1 MSANAES
8 VYRRAFQSSS
18 DALAVLSPGDG
29 TLLDVN
35 ESFVRLTG
43 YEADELRGRS
53 PIEMGIVSA
62 TSEATGEDGEVLA
75 ALRGDRPVSN
85 LEAQVRTRSGE
96 VRQVLLRTELLET
109 ESQPIVFCG
118 VRDLTELNRLA
129 QELRQSE
136 EHFRL
141 ITDNASDMI
150 SISTPDTILTYI
162 SPSVRRLLGYEP
174 EELIGRPVLDLV
186 HPGDV
191 ARVKRLFPG
200 SPGVPDT
207 FTFTHRS
214 LKKDG
219 GIAWLESTASP
230 IRDPE
235 TNRIVEVQ
243 ISARDVTERMQAEET
258 LREAE
263 ERYRT
268 LVERV
273 PAIVYR
279 AEFGEGGTWR
289 FVSPQIESILGYS
302 PEEWSGDPTLFDR
315 RIHPD
320 DEAKYRVDEERALET
335 GSLSAEFRMFRKDDQ
350 VAWIRDEARI
360 YFGPSG
366 EPVAMQGLM
375 FDVTELE
382 ELIRTRAR
390 LVQLLSHELFTPI
403 TSIQGAALTLLEMG
417 EGLAPEDLQ
426 ILAGGVKRAAARLR
440 RLVLNLAAAARL
452 DREGATI
459 STQAVSIGE
468 VLTQAID
475 ELGAEQG
482 VDKIVVS
489 APPGVMDLRMSA
501 DVELA
506 VRALAIV
513 IENALD
519 YSSGEPV
526 EVTVGPSDG
535 GLLVEISDRGPGLPP
550 SSEERVFEPF
560 MQVDSSN
567 TRSHEGLGIGLFLA
581 RRIMQVHGGEISFTP
596 RAGGGSTFTL
606 SFRLDQ

>member
-1 MSANAES
+1 VSINADS
-8 VYRRAFQSSS
+8 IYRRAFHDSS
-18 DALAVLSPGDG
+18 DAMAILRPNDG
-29 TLLDVN
+29 VLLDVN
-35 ESFVRLTG
+35 DSFALLTG
-43 YEADELRGRS
+43 YQPDELRGRS
-53 PIEMGIVSA
+53 PTELGIIVGR
-62 TSEATGEDGEVLA
+62 GETDEVVA
-75 ALRGDRPVSN
+75 ALRGDGSVSD
-85 LEAQVRTRSGE
+85 LEVGVRTLSGE
-96 VRQVLLRTELLET
+96 TRLALLRTEILET
-109 ESQPIVFCG
+109 ESGPMVFCV
-118 VRDLTELNRLA
+118 VRDITERNRIA
-129 QELRQSE
+129 QELRKTE

-150 SISTPDTILTYI
+150 SIHTPDTIVTYM

-174 EELIGRPVLDLV
+174 EELVGRSVLDLV
-186 HPGDV
+186 HPDDV
-191 ARVKRLFPG
+191 PRVSRLLPG

-207 FTFTHRS
+207 FTVTHRA
-214 LKKDG
+214 LRKDG
-219 GIAWLESTASP
+219 GLVWLESTTNP
-230 IRDPE
+230 IRDPD
-235 TNRIVEVQ
+235 TNLIVEVQ
-243 ISARDVTERMQAEET
+243 TSARDVTERMQAEET

-279 AEFGEGGTWR
+279 AEFGEAGTWR

-315 RIHPD
+315 RLHPD
-320 DEAKYRVDEERALET
+320 DVAKYRVDEERALKT

-382 ELIRTRAR
+382 ELVRTRSR

-403 TSIQGAALTLLEMG
+403 TSIQGAALTLLEIG
-417 EGLAPEDLQ
+417 EHLAPEDLQ

-452 DREGATI
+452 DREGVTI

-468 VLTQAID
+468 VLSQAID
-475 ELGAEQG
+475 EFRSEHAAEE
-482 VDKIVVS
+482 IVVS
-489 APPGVMDLRMSA
+489 APEGVMDLTMSA
-501 DVELA
+501 DVDLA

-513 IENALD
+513 MENALA
-519 YSSGEPV
+519 YSADEPV
-526 EVTVGPSDG
+526 EVLVGRQDG
-535 GLLVEISDRGPGLPP
+535 GVRVEISDRGPGLPP

-560 MQVDSSN
+560 TQVDSSD
-567 TRSHEGLGIGLFLA
+567 TRPHEGLGIGLFLA
-581 RRIMQVHGGEISFTP
+581 RRIMQVHGGEVTFTP
-596 RAGGGSTFTL
+596 RNGGGSTFRL
-606 SFRLDQ
+606 DFRLDQ

>member
-1 MSANAES
+1 MSVNAES
-8 VYRRAFQSSS
+8 IYKRAFHASSE
-18 DALAVLSPGDG
+18 ALAISRPGDG
-29 TLLDVN
+29 VLLDMN
-35 ESFVRLTG
+35 ASFARLTG
-43 YEADELRGRS
+43 YEPDELRGRS
-53 PIEMGIVSA
+53 PIELEIISIPGDA
-62 TSEATGEDGEVLA
+62 DGVLA
-75 ALRGDRPVSN
+75 ALRGDGPASDLQVS
-85 LEAQVRTRSGE
+85 VRTRSGE
-96 VRQVLLRTELLET
+96 VRDAILGTELVET
-109 ESQPIVFCG
+109 ESGPMVFCV
-118 VRDLTELNRLA
+118 VRDITERNRMA
-129 QELRQSE
+129 QELRKSE

-150 SISTPDTILTYI
+150 SIYTPDTILTYV
-162 SPSVRRLLGYEP
+162 SPSVRRVLGYEP
-174 EELIGRPVLDLV
+174 EELIGRPVFDV
-186 HPGDV
+186 MHPDDV
-191 ARVKRLFPG
+191 QRVSRLLPG

-207 FTFTHRS
+207 FTVTHRAVR
-214 LKKDG
+214 KDG
-219 GIAWLESTASP
+219 GLVWLESTASP

-235 TNRIVEVQ
+235 TNLIVEVQ
-243 ISARDVTERMQAEET
+243 TSARDVTERMQAEET

-279 AEFGEGGTWR
+279 AEFGEAGTWR
-289 FVSPQIESILGYS
+289 FVSPQIQSILGYS

-320 DEAKYRVDEERALET
+320 DVAKYRVDEERALET

-417 EGLAPEDLQ
+417 ENLAPEDLQ
-426 ILAGGVKRAAARLR
+426 DLAGGVKRAAARLR

-459 STQAVSIGE
+459 STQTVSIGE
-468 VLTQAID
+468 IILQAVD
-475 ELGAEQG
+475 EFGSEQG
-482 VDKIVVS
+482 ADKIVVS
-489 APPGVMDLRMSA
+489 AVAGVMDLTTSA
-501 DVELA
+501 DDELA

-513 IENALD
+513 IENALA
-519 YSSGEPV
+519 YSSDEPV
-526 EVTVGPSDG
+526 EVSVGRRDG
-535 GLLVEISDRGPGLPP
+535 AVLVEISDRGPGLPP
-550 SSEERVFEPF
+550 SSEGRVFEPF
-560 MQVDSSN
+560 TQVDSSN
-567 TRSHEGLGIGLFLA
+567 TRPHEGLGIGLFLA
-581 RRIMQVHGGEISFTP
+581 RRIMQVHGGQIAFSP
-596 RAGGGSTFTL
+596 RVGGGSTFSL
-606 SFRLDQ
+606 EFRLDR

>member
-1 MSANAES
+1 MSINTDS
-8 VYRRAFQSSS
+8 VYRRAFHDSS
-18 DALAVLSPGDG
+18 DAMAILRPNDG
-29 TLLDVN
+29 VLLDVN
-35 ESFVRLTG
+35 ESFSRLTG
-43 YEADELRGRS
+43 YQSNDLRGRN
-53 PIEMGIVSA
+53 PADLGIIAGRGDGNEVVS
-62 TSEATGEDGEVLA
+62 
-75 ALRGDRPVSN
+75 ALRGDGSVSD
-85 LEAQVRTRSGE
+85 LEIGVRTHSGE
-96 VRQVLLRTELLET
+96 VRYALLKTEILET
-109 ESQPIVFCG
+109 ESGPMVFCV
-118 VRDLTELNRLA
+118 VRDTTERDRIA
-129 QELRQSE
+129 RELRKTE

-150 SISTPDTILTYI
+150 SIHTPDTIVTYV
-162 SPSVRRLLGYEP
+162 SPSVRRVLGYEP
-174 EELIGRPVLDLV
+174 EELVGRSVFEFV
-186 HPGDV
+186 HPDDV
-191 ARVKRLFPG
+191 PRVSRLLPG

-207 FTFTHRS
+207 FTVTHRA
-214 LKKDG
+214 LRKDG
-219 GIAWLESTASP
+219 GLVWLESTTSP
-230 IRDPE
+230 IRDPD
-235 TNRIVEVQ
+235 TNQITEVQ
-243 ISARDVTERMQAEET
+243 TSARDVTERMQAEET

-279 AEFGEGGTWR
+279 AEFGEAGTWR

-315 RIHPD
+315 RLHPD
-320 DEAKYRVDEERALET
+320 DVAKYRVDEERALET

-382 ELIRTRAR
+382 ELVRTRSR

-403 TSIQGAALTLLEMG
+403 TSIQGAALTLVEIG
-417 EGLAPEDLQ
+417 EHLAPEDLQ
-426 ILAGGVKRAAARLR
+426 TLAGGVKRAAARLR

-452 DREGATI
+452 DREGVTI
-459 STQAVSIGE
+459 STQAISIGE

-475 ELGAEQG
+475 EFRSEHAADEILL
-482 VDKIVVS
+482 S
-489 APPGVMDLRMSA
+489 APGGVMDLTMSA

-513 IENALD
+513 MENALA
-519 YSSGEPV
+519 YSADDPV
-526 EVTVGPSDG
+526 EVLVRRLDVEVR
-535 GLLVEISDRGPGLPP
+535 VEISDRGPGLPP

-560 MQVDSSN
+560 TQVDSSD
-567 TRSHEGLGIGLFLA
+567 TRPHEGLGIGLFLA
-581 RRIMQVHGGEISFTP
+581 RRIMQVHGGEVSFTP
-596 RAGGGSTFTL
+596 RKGGGSTFRL
-606 SFRLDQ
+606 DFRLDQ